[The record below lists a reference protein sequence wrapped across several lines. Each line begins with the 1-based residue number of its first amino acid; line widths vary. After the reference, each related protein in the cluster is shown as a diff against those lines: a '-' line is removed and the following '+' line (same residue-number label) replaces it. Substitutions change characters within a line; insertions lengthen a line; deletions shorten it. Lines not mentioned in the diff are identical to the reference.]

1 MLLSLL
7 GFLRVNCYVTMTL
20 LFHDRWDPVTRVW
33 SPIAPMSTPRSTC
46 GVAVVGGK
54 LLAVGGRGGNEC
66 LSSVESYDPHT
77 NRFVIVD
84 VPSDSIHT

>member
-1 MLLSLL
+1 MDELIDERTQKYIEQSLVYI
-7 GFLRVNCYVTMTL
+7 FC
-20 LFHDRWDPVTRVW
+20 FSRWDPVTRVW
-33 SPIAPMSTPRSTC
+33 SAIAPMSTPRSTC

-77 NRFVIVD
+77 NR
-84 VPSDSIHT
+84 